1 MGFNFS
7 SQIHES
13 NSASSTIDLTSHEND
28 LINQENIL
36 NRYKIVKPIG
46 KGAFGKVFQVQKDNK
61 YYALKKVS
69 ISYTE
74 LTNNKIE
81 EYNKMISILSNINNK
96 YIIKYYQ
103 TFIRGDDFYIL
114 MEYGGNLNLKQFIAN
129 YKNKNK
135 AIEEKTIKDIIKQI
149 CLGLKDIHDSNLIHR
164 DLKPENIF
172 INDNKD
178 IKIGDFGISKYFGP
192 NKDYL
197 VTLKKAG
204 SIFYTAP
211 EIIDNGI
218 YNEKADMFSLGC
230 VIYELFH
237 LRVYYNDKLFKTIKT
252 IDKEIYNY
260 KWQEIINSLLQPNYN
275 KRMSIDKVYNIILN
289 EIGIN
294 DLENKINNMKINGA
308 D

>member
-1 MGFNFS
+1 MSKN
-7 SQIHES
+7 
-13 NSASSTIDLTSHEND
+13 TITIKGKEYEIKKEL
-28 LINQENIL
+28 
-36 NRYKIVKPIG
+36 G
-46 KGAFGKVFQVQKDNK
+46 KGGFGRVIQVLNKSDNK
-61 YYALKKVS
+61 YYAIK
-69 ISYTE
+69 E
-74 LTNNKIE
+74 IE
-81 EYNKMISILSNINNK
+81 IIEDMKD
-96 YIIKYYQ
+96 IIKYFEAEADFLSKFDCKNIVKYY
-103 TFIRGDDFYIL
+103 DSYKDNNKFYIV
-114 MEYGGNLNLKQFIAN
+114 MEYCEGQTLRALID
-129 YKNKNK
+129 KNKKKNEL
-135 AIEEKTIKDIIKQI
+135 IEEDILYNIIKQI
-149 CLGLKDIHDSNLIHR
+149 CLGIKEIHDKNIIHR
-164 DLKPENIF
+164 DIKPENIF
-172 INDNKD
+172 MNDNKD

-204 SIFYTAP
+204 TTFYTAP
-211 EIIDNGI
+211 EIITNGI

-237 LRVYYNDKLFKTIKT
+237 LSVYYNDKFCKTIKK

-275 KRMSIDKVYNIILN
+275 QRMSIDKVYNIILN

>member
-1 MGFNFS
+1 MSIIIRNTKYEEIK
-7 SQIHES
+7 Q
-13 NSASSTIDLTSHEND
+13 L
-28 LINQENIL
+28 
-36 NRYKIVKPIG
+36 G
-46 KGAFGKVFQVQKDNK
+46 KGGYGRVIQVLNKSDNK
-61 YYALKKVS
+61 YYAIKEIEIIGDMKDVIEYFEAEADFLSKFDCKNIVKYYD
-69 ISYTE
+69 SYKD
-74 LTNNKIE
+74 NNKFYIVMEYCEGQTLRALIDKNKKKKELIE
-81 EYNKMISILSNINNK
+81 EDILYN
-96 YIIKYYQ
+96 
-103 TFIRGDDFYIL
+103 
-114 MEYGGNLNLKQFIAN
+114 
-129 YKNKNK
+129 
-135 AIEEKTIKDIIKQI
+135 IIKQI
-149 CLGLKDIHDSNLIHR
+149 CLGIKEIHDKNIIHR
-164 DLKPENIF
+164 DIKPENIF
-172 INDNKD
+172 MNDNKD

-204 SIFYTAP
+204 STFYTAP
-211 EIIDNGI
+211 EIITNGI

-275 KRMSIDKVYNIILN
+275 QRMSIDKVYNIILN

-308 D
+308 DY